1 MGELFIH
8 VYIEKIIK
16 VTIKFGKLKQVYAV
30 GLVPNSVVISVD
42 TILKAQPD
50 HLEDRQFA
58 IRIIKFQSGRR
69 QIHTSRFEPV
79 PEGDET
85 TVARVCPIGA
95 DPQQSISTVVDW
107 SVSKQPAST

>member
-8 VYIEKIIK
+8 VYIEKNHKSDDK
-16 VTIKFGKLKQVYAV
+16 VWKIETSFCGRSCSSKQF
-30 GLVPNSVVISVD
+30 VVISVD
-42 TILKAQPD
+42 TILNAQPD
-50 HLEDRQFA
+50 HLEDKQFA
-58 IRIIKFQSGRR
+58 IRIIGIQSGRR

-95 DPQQSISTVVDW
+95 DPS
-107 SVSKQPAST
+107 